1 MDFTYALSYKANMIS
16 VVIECDNQEA
26 ELARTLSALVKGA
39 IDGIVSDVTIL
50 DRGSRDGTAK
60 VADAAGCA
68 LYQHSELE
76 QVLGRL
82 RGAWVLIIEPGARP
96 VNAWID
102 GLADHVSN
110 HSRAARFSPSKT
122 YRIPFFQRI
131 LKRSSPLEYGLLLP
145 AQEARAHAKGS
156 KSLKDLAK
164 SRTSIRLA
172 SELVPASYKD

>member
-1 MDFTYALSYKANMIS
+1 MIS
-16 VVIECDNQEA
+16 VVIECENQEA

-39 IDGIVSDVTIL
+39 IDGVISDVTIV
-50 DRGSRDGTAK
+50 DRGSKDGTAK

-68 LYQHSELE
+68 LYQVSELE
-76 QVLGRL
+76 KLFTRL
-82 RGAWVLIIEPGARP
+82 RGSWILIMEPGARP

-102 GLADHVSN
+102 GVADHVSN
-110 HSRAARFSPSKT
+110 HSRAACFSPSKT

-145 AQEARAHAKGS
+145 VQEARAKAKGA